1 MNNLHSYE
9 SILIINEPNEN
20 SNEKIDNIGKII
32 TKNGGCI
39 TNTEKWG
46 IKKLAYPIE
55 KNGTQCKE
63 GFYAT
68 YFFVSDPKNITELQ
82 KELEKHDD
90 VIKFIICD
98 TTDKWN
104 D

>member
-1 MNNLHSYE
+1 MRTQTKKLTIS
-9 SILIINEPNEN
+9 
-20 SNEKIDNIGKII
+20 GKNYK
-32 TKNGGCI
+32 KNGGFI
-39 TNTEKWG
+39 TNMEKWG

-55 KNGTQCKE
+55 KNKIRFEE
-63 GFYAT
+63 GYYIT